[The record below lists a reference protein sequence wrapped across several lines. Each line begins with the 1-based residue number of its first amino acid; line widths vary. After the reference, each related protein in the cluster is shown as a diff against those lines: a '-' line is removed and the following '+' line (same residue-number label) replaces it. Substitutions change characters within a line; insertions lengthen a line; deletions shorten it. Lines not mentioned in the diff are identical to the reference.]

1 MRAKLDG
8 NPIPEL
14 HWYKDGKILVSD
26 RYTMKYSE
34 SNFGML
40 IIKEA
45 VEDDEAAPTQYSCVA
60 IQKRYLEWLNFI
72 HTYWKKTH
80 TKKHRVKLEYLA
92 LKS

>member
-34 SNFGML
+34 SNFAML
-40 IIKEA
+40 IIREA
-45 VEDDEAAPTQYSCVA
+45 VEDDEGKMFFLINSAIVAADLFWG
-60 IQKRYLEWLNFI
+60 RGF
-72 HTYWKKTH
+72 
-80 TKKHRVKLEYLA
+80 
-92 LKS
+92 